1 MLKPLFLLFIFM
13 GSLTL
18 YARSEV
24 EAINLSLQS
33 LGSEESLNDTQV
45 LDSTLDRYRG
55 TIKPLYH
62 RYTQTT
68 TEIEHI
74 KAKFTAEEIP
84 VFFALIPYA
93 ESKFNPSSRG
103 YGTAGL
109 WQFGKQ
115 SAKNFGLSVKKGHDE
130 RLDPDKSTDAAIRY
144 IKYLKK
150 EFGSWYLADFAYAMG
165 EGTLKRII
173 QHNGSKKI
181 SVLLKDP
188 HFPSGTKAH
197 FAKTL
202 LLDAKIH
209 YTKAE
214 DEKEQTS
221 VVVSPR
227 TL

>member
-1 MLKPLFLLFIFM
+1 MLKHLWLLLLFF
-13 GSLTL
+13 SHLTL
-18 YARSEV
+18 FARSDV

-33 LGSEESLNDTQV
+33 LQSDESLLDTSA
-45 LDSTLDRYRG
+45 LDTTLDRYRG

-68 TEIEHI
+68 PEFEKI
-74 KAKFTAEEIP
+74 KSKFEAEGIP
-84 VFFALIPYA
+84 VFFALIPYS
-93 ESKFNPSSRG
+93 ESKFNPTIRG

-115 SAKNFGLSVKKGHDE
+115 SAINFGLSVKKGNDE
-130 RLDPDKSTDAAIRY
+130 RLDPERSTDAAIRY
-144 IKYLKK
+144 IKYLKR

-165 EGTLKRII
+165 EGTLRRMI
-173 QHNGSKKI
+173 QRNGSKKM

-209 YTKAE
+209 YTKV
-214 DEKEQTS
+214 DEANNES
-221 VVVSPR
+221 E
-227 TL
+227 

>member
-1 MLKPLFLLFIFM
+1 MIKLLWLILLFF
-13 GSLTL
+13 SHLTL
-18 YARSEV
+18 FARSDV

-33 LGSEESLNDTQV
+33 LQSDESLLDMSALDT
-45 LDSTLDRYRG
+45 TLDRYRG
-55 TIKPLYH
+55 TVKPLYH

-68 TEIEHI
+68 TEFEKI
-74 KAKFTAEEIP
+74 KSKFEAEGIP
-84 VFFALIPYA
+84 VFFALIPYS
-93 ESKFNPSSRG
+93 ESKFNPTIRG

-115 SAKNFGLSVKKGHDE
+115 SARNFGLTVKKGNDE
-130 RLDPDKSTDAAIRY
+130 RLDPIRSTDAAIRY

-165 EGTLKRII
+165 EGTLKRLI

-209 YTKAE
+209 YTKVNE
-214 DEKEQTS
+214 ENNES
-221 VVVSPR
+221 E
-227 TL
+227 

>member
-1 MLKPLFLLFIFM
+1 MYKILFLLLLFF
-13 GSLTL
+13 SHLNL
-18 YARSEV
+18 YGRSDV

-33 LGSEESLNDTQV
+33 LQSDESLLDTGA
-45 LDSTLDRYRG
+45 LDTTLDRYRG

-68 TEIEHI
+68 AEFEKI
-74 KAKFTAEEIP
+74 KSKFEAEGIP
-84 VFFALIPYA
+84 LFFALIPYS
-93 ESKFNPSSRG
+93 ESKFNPSIRG

-115 SAKNFGLSVKKGHDE
+115 SAKNFGLSVKKGNDE
-130 RLDPDKSTDAAIRY
+130 RLDPNRSTDAAIRY

-150 EFGSWYLADFAYAMG
+150 EIGSWYLADFAYAMG
-165 EGTLKRII
+165 EGTLKRLI
-173 QHNGSKKI
+173 QNNGSKKL

-209 YTKAE
+209 YTNVDEENNE
-214 DEKEQTS
+214 DE
-221 VVVSPR
+221 
-227 TL
+227 

>member
-1 MLKPLFLLFIFM
+1 MRKSLFITLILFC
-13 GSLTL
+13 SLIL
-18 YARSEV
+18 NAKSEV
-24 EAINLSLQS
+24 EALNLSLQS
-33 LGSEESLNDTQV
+33 IGSEETLQDTGV
-45 LDSTLDRYRG
+45 LDNTLERYRE
-55 TIKPLYH
+55 TIKPLYY

-68 TEIEHI
+68 AEFEKI
-74 KAKFTAEEIP
+74 KSKFEAEGIP
-84 VFFALIPYA
+84 VFFALIPYS
-93 ESKFNPSSRG
+93 ESKFNPTIRG

-115 SAKNFGLSVKKGHDE
+115 SAKNFGLSVKKGNDE
-130 RLDPDKSTDAAIRY
+130 RLDPDRSTDAAIRY
-144 IKYLKK
+144 IKYLKR

-165 EGTLKRII
+165 EGTLKRLI

-209 YTKAE
+209 YLKSE
-214 DEKEQTS
+214 ERREEL
-221 VVVSPR
+221 SPQGE
-227 TL
+227 